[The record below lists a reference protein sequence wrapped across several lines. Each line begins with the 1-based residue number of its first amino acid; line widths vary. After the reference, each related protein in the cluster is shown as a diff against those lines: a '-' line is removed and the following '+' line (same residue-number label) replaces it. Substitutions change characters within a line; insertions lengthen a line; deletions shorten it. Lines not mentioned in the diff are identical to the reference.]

1 MHWPHGSLP
10 SQRIFLRLHSVQ
22 AWGVVMR
29 RVPATLGLALLEA
42 AGCFLGMMPWT
53 SVLLGHGDDDDVLRL
68 TYRCE
73 RSHQRQPWYLKET
86 C

>member
-42 AGCFLGMMPWT
+42 VGCFFGMIPWT
-53 SVLLGHGDDDDVLRL
+53 GDGIRP
-68 TYRCE
+68 
-73 RSHQRQPWYLKET
+73 RSHGGEASEMS
-86 C
+86 

>member
-1 MHWPHGSLP
+1 
-10 SQRIFLRLHSVQ
+10 
-22 AWGVVMR
+22 MR

-53 SVLLGHGDDDDVLRL
+53 LMLLRHGDDNDDVLRL

-73 RSHQRQPWYLKET
+73 RSHQRQPLYLKET